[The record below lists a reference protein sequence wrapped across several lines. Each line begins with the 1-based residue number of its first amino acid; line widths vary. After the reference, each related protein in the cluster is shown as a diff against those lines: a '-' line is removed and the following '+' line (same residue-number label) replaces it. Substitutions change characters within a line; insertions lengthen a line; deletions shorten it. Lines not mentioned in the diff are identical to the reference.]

1 MCCMRLLSY
10 VSRRF
15 YSLTKVLRSQERQP
29 SDKRECHPVQ
39 EALLLGLCLSR
50 FGALETRI
58 YDTTMAR
65 IEGYPQEAGAHRE
78 SAQS

>member
-10 VSRRF
+10 VLPRL
-15 YSLTKVLRSQERQP
+15 YGLTKALRSQERRS

-39 EALLLGLCLSR
+39 EALLLGLCLAR

-65 IEGYPQEAGAHRE
+65 IEGYPQEACAHRKSAE
-78 SAQS
+78 S